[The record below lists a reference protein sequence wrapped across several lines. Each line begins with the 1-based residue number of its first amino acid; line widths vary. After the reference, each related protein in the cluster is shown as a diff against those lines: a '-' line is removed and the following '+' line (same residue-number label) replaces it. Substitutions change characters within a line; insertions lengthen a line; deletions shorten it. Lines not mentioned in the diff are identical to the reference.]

1 MRQTR
6 LATVKNGK
14 RFLRGMKYRVLRGI
28 LSVSRA
34 LSPAHTEFYASL
46 LGAVAG
52 SVPPLRRIVRKNM
65 ELALGK
71 ENVPRAAVRDY
82 FRYLGRWAA
91 IAPQVYHHGLAKT
104 GAVNWVRFDESIAY
118 VDELI
123 SHEKGMVIA
132 LPHHIAHEVVLG
144 VCNLRHRVI
153 GLVRESKDARHME
166 IKRHWYESALG
177 GQILIRP
184 ASASKVSNLRACVK
198 AIQSGLP
205 LIITPDLIVKDSEGL
220 PVRIFGRRIHLK
232 AGAVALAMYAKAP
245 LIHMFF
251 EWSDD
256 HVTVRC
262 HKPIEFSEGEV
273 TETRKIEALQQWCDA
288 FEEHLKRFP
297 AGWQFWLDKRWSR
310 VIRSP
315 REE

>member
-1 MRQTR
+1 MSQMRV
-6 LATVKNGK
+6 AVVKHEK
-14 RFLRGMKYRVLRGI
+14 RFLRGMKYRALRGA
-28 LSVSRA
+28 LSVSRV
-34 LSPAHTEFYASL
+34 LSPAHTERYASL
-46 LGAVAG
+46 FGAVAS
-52 SVPPLRRIVRKNM
+52 SVPPLRRVVRKNM

-71 ENVPRAAVRDY
+71 EYVPHEAARDY

-104 GAVNWVRFDESIAY
+104 GAVNWVRFDDSIAY

-123 SHEKGMVIA
+123 ARGRGMVIA
-132 LPHHIAHEVVLG
+132 VPHHIAHEIVLG
-144 VCNLRHRVI
+144 VFNLRHKVT
-153 GLVRESKDARHME
+153 GLVRESKDPRHMK
-166 IKRHWYESALG
+166 IKRHWYEWALG

-184 ASASKVSNLRACVK
+184 VRTSMVSDLRACVR
-198 AIQSGLP
+198 AIQSGRP
-205 LIITPDLIVKDSEGL
+205 LIITPDLVVKDSEGQ

-251 EWSDD
+251 EWSGD
-256 HVTVRC
+256 HVTIRC

-273 TETRKIEALQQWCDA
+273 TETRKIEGLQRWCDA

-310 VIRSP
+310 VIHSP

>member
-1 MRQTR
+1 
-6 LATVKNGK
+6 
-14 RFLRGMKYRVLRGI
+14 MKYRVLRGA
-28 LSVSRA
+28 LSVSRV
-34 LSPAHTEFYASL
+34 LSPAHTELCALS
-46 LGAVAG
+46 LGALAG
-52 SVPPLRRIVRKNM
+52 SVPPLRQIVRKNM

-71 ENVPRAAVRDY
+71 ENVPREAARDY
-82 FRYLGRWAA
+82 FRYFGRWAA
-91 IAPQVYHHGLAKT
+91 VAPQVYHHGLVKA
-104 GAVNWVRFDESIAY
+104 GAVNWVRFDKSIAY

-123 SHEKGMVIA
+123 SREKGMVIA
-132 LPHHIAHEVVLG
+132 VPHHIAFEVVLG
-144 VCNLRHRVI
+144 VCNLRHQGI
-153 GLVRESKDARHME
+153 GLVRESKDAHYME
-166 IKRHWYESALG
+166 IKRHWYEWALG
-177 GQILIRP
+177 CQILIRP
-184 ASASKVSNLRACVK
+184 ARTSKVSNLRACVR

-205 LIITPDLIVKDSEGL
+205 LIITPDLVVKDSEGL

-232 AGAVALAMYAKAP
+232 AGTVALAMYAKAP

-251 EWSDD
+251 EWSGD

-273 TETRKIEALQQWCDA
+273 TETRQIEGLQQWCDA

-310 VIRSP
+310 AIRSP